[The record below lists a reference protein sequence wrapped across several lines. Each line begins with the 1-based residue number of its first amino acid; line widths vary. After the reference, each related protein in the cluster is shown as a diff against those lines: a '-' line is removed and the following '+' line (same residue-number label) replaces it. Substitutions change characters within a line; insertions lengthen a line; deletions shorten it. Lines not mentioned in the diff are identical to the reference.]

1 MIEELRTIPALE
13 GLENSALEWLVK
25 NGDILNFA
33 VDDAIFKP
41 GDPVDRM
48 LIVLEGRL
56 VLKMHQGNQYRVVG
70 EIGAGSITGLLPY
83 SRAKSAVGM
92 AQVIEPVKIL
102 SIGGDKFHD
111 MIITQ
116 EELTTVLVHLM
127 SSRIREFTKN
137 QQQND
142 KMMALGKLSAGLAHE
157 LNNPSAAIVRS
168 AQTLSTH
175 LKQGPDIFMQA
186 VKVQMTDEQIKAVN
200 EVLVGRIAKGVQS
213 YSLMEKAEKEDE
225 VMDWLDDHEI
235 EDSDS
240 MAENL
245 VDYGFGPEEL
255 DRVADEVEQKYLSGM
270 LAWINQNLVTER
282 LVDEIEE
289 ASSRINKLVSSVKSY
304 THMDQ
309 APEKK
314 PTDIH
319 VGIEN
324 TLTMLAHKIKK
335 SNIQVHRSFDPNLP
349 KVFVFPSEMNQV
361 WTNIID
367 NAIDAME
374 NSENK
379 ELSITTTC
387 NSQFIN
393 VMISDT
399 GSGIP
404 EEVQD
409 KIFDP
414 FFTTKEIG
422 KGTGMGMEV
431 VHRIVTNQHN
441 GSVTFL
447 TEPGHTE
454 FSVCFPLN

>member
-1 MIEELRTIPALE
+1 MIEELRTVPALE
-13 GLENSALEWLVK
+13 GLENSALEWLVR
-25 NGDILNFA
+25 NGEILTF
-33 VDDAIFKP
+33 DKDEPIFKQ
-41 GDPVDRM
+41 GDPIDKM
-48 LIVLEGRL
+48 LIVLEGQAL
-56 VLKMHQGNQYRVVG
+56 LKMHQGNQYRVVG
-70 EIGAGSITGLLPY
+70 EFGAGMITGLLPY

-92 AQVIEPVKIL
+92 SQAIEPVKVLAIGREKFREMIL
-102 SIGGDKFHD
+102 
-111 MIITQ
+111 TQ

-137 QQQND
+137 QQQSD

-168 AQTLSTH
+168 AQMLSAH
-175 LKQGPDIFMQA
+175 LKQSPDIFMQA

-200 EVLVGRIAKGVQS
+200 EVLAGQLAKGVQS
-213 YSLMEKAEKEDE
+213 YSLMVKSQKEDE
-225 VMDWLDDHEI
+225 VIDWLDDHDI
-235 EDSDS
+235 EDSD
-240 MAENL
+240 MIAENL
-245 VDYGFGPEEL
+245 VEFGFGPDEL
-255 DRVADEVEQKYLSGM
+255 DRIANEVEQKYLSGM

-282 LVDEIEE
+282 LVDEIQE

-319 VGIEN
+319 LGIEN

-335 SNIQVHRSFDPNLP
+335 GNIQVHLNFDPHLTKP
-349 KVFVFPSEMNQV
+349 PVFPSEMNQV

-374 NSENK
+374 DSDRK
-379 ELSITTTC
+379 ELTITTTQ
-387 NSQFIN
+387 NSQSIN
-393 VMISDT
+393 VVISDT

-431 VHRIVTNQHN
+431 VHRIVTTQHN
-441 GSVTFL
+441 GSVSFR
-447 TEPGHTE
+447 TEPGYTE
-454 FSVCFPLN
+454 FTVCFPLN

>member
-1 MIEELRTIPALE
+1 MIEDLRKVPTLAALD
-13 GLENSALEWLVK
+13 NSALEWLVR
-25 NGDILNFA
+25 NGERQNFA
-33 VDDAIFKP
+33 IDEAIFKQ
-41 GDPVDRM
+41 GDPIDRM
-48 LIVLEGRL
+48 LIILEGRL
-56 VLKMHQGNQYRVVG
+56 LLKMHQGNQFRVVS

-83 SRAKSAVGM
+83 SRAKSAVGI

-102 SIGGDKFHD
+102 SIGQDKFHD
-111 MIITQ
+111 MITTQ

-168 AQTLSTH
+168 AQTLSAH

-186 VKVQMTDEQIKAVN
+186 VKVQMTDEQFEAVN
-200 EVLVGRIAKGVQS
+200 KVLVGQLAKGIQS

-225 VMDWLDDHEI
+225 VMDWLDDREI
-235 EDSDS
+235 ENSDAI
-240 MAENL
+240 AENL
-245 VDYGFGPEEL
+245 VDYGFGLEEL
-255 DRVADEVEQKYLSGM
+255 DQIADEVEQKYLSGIF
-270 LAWINQNLVTER
+270 AWINQNLVTER

-324 TLTMLAHKIKK
+324 TLTMLAHKIRK
-335 SNIQVHRSFDPNLP
+335 SNIQVHRNFDPDLP
-349 KVFVFPSEMNQV
+349 KALVFPSEMNQV

-374 NSENK
+374 NSDNK
-379 ELSITTTC
+379 ELTITTTR

-393 VMISDT
+393 VVISDT

-404 EEVQD
+404 EEIQD